1 MRFTWVRPRRPMPH
15 DHAAGAQGILVHG
28 WMERACATGSV
39 PKDRGQ
45 PCLYRS
51 EARTADD
58 QEHVTRPH
66 PTMTRVVLVT
76 GANRGIG
83 REVARQLLA
92 HGFRTILTARDQER
106 GRAAAA
112 ELGADFLPLDVAD
125 HGSVERCF
133 AAVEAGYGR
142 LDVLVNNAAIHYD
155 TWQRAATADLQVVRE
170 ALEVNLL
177 GAWQASLTLL
187 PLLRAS
193 RHGRIVNVSSEAGS
207 LASMDGGP
215 PAYNVSK
222 AALNAFTRML
232 AGELRRDRIL
242 VNAVC
247 PGWVATDMGG
257 AGGRPVAEGA
267 ASVLWA
273 VDLPDD
279 GPTGGFYRD
288 GHPIPW

>member
-1 MRFTWVRPRRPMPH
+1 
-15 DHAAGAQGILVHG
+15 
-28 WMERACATGSV
+28 
-39 PKDRGQ
+39 
-45 PCLYRS
+45 
-51 EARTADD
+51 
-58 QEHVTRPH
+58 
-66 PTMTRVVLVT
+66 MTRVVLVT

-83 REVARQLLA
+83 RELARQVA
-92 HGFRTILTARDQER
+92 ARGDTVVLTARDLGKAE
-106 GRAAAA
+106 RAAAA
-112 ELGADFLPLDVAD
+112 MPGRDRVLARRLDVTDPA
-125 HGSVERCF
+125 SVEEV
-133 AAVEAGYGR
+133 AADLDRRYGR

-155 TWQRAATADLQVVRE
+155 TWQRATTAHLRVVRE

-177 GAWQASLTLL
+177 GAWQASLVLL

-193 RHGRIVNVSSEAGS
+193 GHGRIVNVSSEAGS
-207 LASMDGGP
+207 LAGMGGGGA

-222 AALNAFTRML
+222 AALNALTRML
-232 AGELRRDRIL
+232 AGDLRRDRVL

-257 AGGRPVAEGA
+257 PGGRPVAEGA

-288 GHPIPW
+288 GRPVPW